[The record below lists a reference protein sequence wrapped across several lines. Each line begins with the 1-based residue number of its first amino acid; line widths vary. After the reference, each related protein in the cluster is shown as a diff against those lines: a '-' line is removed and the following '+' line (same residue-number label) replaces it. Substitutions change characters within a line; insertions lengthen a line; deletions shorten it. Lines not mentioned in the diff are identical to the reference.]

1 MAQHINRI
9 CGGQPIFFAKQPY
22 YLKHM
27 PGNPAF
33 GLVHDG
39 TSTQYGQGFSVK
51 KMSWIYRFRHN
62 VSHRGALPLYLR
74 NPGGKWAH
82 WLEVSTIKKGMTVL
96 ANHEAAPHVLSSVIV
111 IAFASWQIL
120 RYLFFHPELTVY
132 MLAMYPTKS
141 WLTQHRYN
149 ERHPMDKP
157 VFRWFQRVP
166 EFYFY
171 DNYRDF
177 IKMGILANDPYVEYM
192 KSIGRERDL
201 TLYMDDKGWGE
212 GGQGKIAD
220 LLPYE
225 WRKAPQH

>member
-1 MAQHINRI
+1 M
-9 CGGQPIFFAKQPY
+9 G
-22 YLKHM
+22 
-27 PGNPAF
+27 
-33 GLVHDG
+33 
-39 TSTQYGQGFSVK
+39 
-51 KMSWIYRFRHN
+51 
-62 VSHRGALPLYLR
+62 
-74 NPGGKWAH
+74 
-82 WLEVSTIKKGMTVL
+82 GMTVL

-177 IKMGILANDPYVEYM
+177 IKGHPGQRPVRRVHEVDRPRTRPHPVH
-192 KSIGRERDL
+192 GRQGL
-201 TLYMDDKGWGE
+201 GE
-212 GGQGKIAD
+212 GGQGKI
-220 LLPYE
+220 
-225 WRKAPQH
+225 

>member
-1 MAQHINRI
+1 M
-9 CGGQPIFFAKQPY
+9 G
-22 YLKHM
+22 
-27 PGNPAF
+27 
-33 GLVHDG
+33 
-39 TSTQYGQGFSVK
+39 
-51 KMSWIYRFRHN
+51 
-62 VSHRGALPLYLR
+62 
-74 NPGGKWAH
+74 
-82 WLEVSTIKKGMTVL
+82 GMTVL

-212 GGQGKIAD
+212 GARARSPTCSRTSGARRRSTEHGRRCRPVCGGKF
-220 LLPYE
+220 
-225 WRKAPQH
+225 WRRSGISSNKTVREIQLGKKK